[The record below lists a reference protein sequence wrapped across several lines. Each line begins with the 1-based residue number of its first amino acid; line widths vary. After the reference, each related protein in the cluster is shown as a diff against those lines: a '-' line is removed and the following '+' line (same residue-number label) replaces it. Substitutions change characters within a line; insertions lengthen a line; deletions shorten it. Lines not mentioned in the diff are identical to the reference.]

1 MSSTPPPRTSF
12 DSTTTASTAQRPLL
26 EHAQQGGDV
35 KAKIKAV
42 FKKAK
47 STEEQHEQD
56 KQEDGK
62 KKKAAVPG
70 SVKQGSFG
78 GESSHMR
85 MHM

>member
-1 MSSTPPPRTSF
+1 MSTTPPPRASF
-12 DSTTTASTAQRPLL
+12 DSTTTTSTVQRPLL
-26 EHAQQGGDV
+26 EHAQGSGDV

-42 FKKAK
+42 FKAK
-47 STEEQHEQD
+47 STEEQEQD

-62 KKKAAVPG
+62 KKKVAVPG

>member
-1 MSSTPPPRTSF
+1 MSSTSLQRTSF
-12 DSTTTASTAQRPLL
+12 DSTTTTSTAQRPLL
-26 EHAQQGGDV
+26 ERAQGSGDV

-47 STEEQHEQD
+47 STEEQGQEQGR
-56 KQEDGK
+56 QEDGK
-62 KKKAAVPG
+62 KKVAVPG